1 MPHHALSATLRF
13 AATIAALSLAALLL
27 AGCLDAEPPDAP
39 LAPAPPDAPG
49 TLTSLREA
57 DFTAPA
63 VLAELFL
70 LSGTAAEVEPARTH
84 FEDLIGGDG
93 VEEAV
98 VFVESGGTAAEMEPE
113 RTHFED
119 LIGDE
124 GVEEAVVF
132 VESGGTAG
140 DVGAAIYRLVDG
152 RAQLVQYIRAGG
164 HVEVRLGLIVV
175 QQGVYA
181 SGDAQCCP
189 SSLRETAYGWDG
201 ERFAEVSTQVVPNEQ

>member
-1 MPHHALSATLRF
+1 MRHHALSATPRF
-13 AATIAALSLAALLL
+13 VAAIAALSLATLLL

-39 LAPAPPDAPG
+39 LAPAPPAAPG

-84 FEDLIGGDG
+84 FEDLIGD
-93 VEEAV
+93 
-98 VFVESGGTAAEMEPE
+98 
-113 RTHFED
+113 D
-119 LIGDE
+119 

-140 DVGAAIYRLVDG
+140 DVGAGIYRLVDG

-201 ERFAEVSTQVVPNEQ
+201 ERFAELSTQVVPNEQ

>member
-1 MPHHALSATLRF
+1 MRHHALSATLRF
-13 AATIAALSLAALLL
+13 AATIAALSLAALSLATLLL
-27 AGCLDAEPPDAP
+27 AGCLDAEPPAAP
-39 LAPAPPDAPG
+39 LAPASPDAPG

-57 DFTAPA
+57 DFTT
-63 VLAELFL
+63 AEVRAQLFEF
-70 LSGTAAEVEPARTH
+70 SGTAAEVEPARTH
-84 FEDLIGGDG
+84 FEDLIGD
-93 VEEAV
+93 
-98 VFVESGGTAAEMEPE
+98 
-113 RTHFED
+113 D
-119 LIGDE
+119 

-152 RAQLVQYIRAGG
+152 RAQLVQYIRAAG

-181 SGDAQCCP
+181 PGDAQCCP